1 LENTPKMLFH
11 RAFGNTQRIGNFFI
25 RELGEPH
32 NGLLCGRKSSFFENL
47 LCVEKLSTVSQ
58 P

>member
-1 LENTPKMLFH
+1 MLFH

-47 LCVEKLSTVSQ
+47 LCVEKLPTVSQ